1 MKMQYSRLLL
11 ISLVAILAIALG
23 LGVAA
28 QSPVQPAKEKKP
40 PRNFDV
46 KADLM
51 KVVWGE
57 ERKVLLTG
65 NVVFTQEDTKIQSAY
80 VEWDRKAETA
90 LFPGKVTITTPEAV
104 ATSDKGQAFFKK
116 RIGILEGSVNMIY
129 TPKEEKPVD
138 PKDKEDPQT
147 SLRKE
152 TTMTCTKLEYDYK
165 NKIAVATGGV
175 TIIQKERTVTADK
188 VIFDQK
194 QELLTLNG
202 NVKVVDDQGQ
212 EFNAPGEAK
221 ISIKK
226 GQEWIEA
233 PNPTAKFKVEMDE

>member
-1 MKMQYSRLLL
+1 MKIENSRILLVL
-11 ISLVAILAIALG
+11 LAAIVVIALA

-65 NVVFTQEDTKIQSAY
+65 NVLFTQEDTKIESGY

-90 LFPGKVTITTPEAV
+90 VFPGKVTITTPEAV

-116 RIGILEGSVNMIY
+116 RLGVLEGSVNMLY

-138 PKDKEDPQT
+138 TKDKENPQT

-175 TIIQKERTVTADK
+175 TIKQKERTVTADK
-188 VIFDQK
+188 VVFDQK
-194 QELLTLNG
+194 QELLSLNG

-212 EFNAPGEAK
+212 EFNAPEAK

-233 PNPTAKFKVEMDE
+233 PNSAGKFKVEMDE

>member
-1 MKMQYSRLLL
+1 MVV
-11 ISLVAILAIALG
+11 IAVALG
-23 LGVAA
+23 AAA
-28 QSPVQPAKEKKP
+28 QTPVQSTKDKKP
-40 PRNFDV
+40 PRNFNV

-65 NVVFTQEDTKIQSAY
+65 NVIFTQEDTRIASDY
-80 VEWDRKAETA
+80 VEWDRKQETA
-90 LFPGKVTITTPEAV
+90 IFPGKLSITTPEAE
-104 ATSDKGQAFFKK
+104 ATAAKGQAFFKK
-116 RIGILEGSVNMIY
+116 RVGILEGSVSMIFR
-129 TPKEEKPVD
+129 PKEEKLVE
-138 PKDKEDPQT
+138 DKESVQT
-147 SLRKE
+147 SMHRE
-152 TTMTCTKLEYDYK
+152 TTMTCSKLEYDYK

-175 TIIQKERTVTADK
+175 TICQKERTVTADK
-188 VIFDQK
+188 VVFDQN

-202 NVKVVDDQGQ
+202 NVRVVDDQGQ

-233 PNPTAKFKVEMDE
+233 PNPTAKFKVDIDE